1 MNKILIVDDHPIV
14 LKGIASM
21 LDDEGY
27 TLYEATTLEQAAVIY
42 NHIQG
47 IDLMICDLSLPT
59 TADGIRLIEHA
70 RGTVPQMAIIVFT
83 LHDEL
88 WNIKTIMDIGVNGI
102 VLKGENPKELVI
114 ATDTVLNGGTYFS
127 PQFRKMRSEVMTSS
141 GILSRKEIEILR
153 EISFGCKNHEIAEK
167 YNVSEKA
174 IEYHRCSILRKFGVK
189 TISEAVRRAC
199 EIGLLK

>member
-21 LDDEGY
+21 LADREY
-27 TLYEATTLEQAAVIY
+27 ILYEATNLEQASLIY
-42 NHIQG
+42 SHISG

-59 TADGIRLIEHA
+59 TAEGVRLIEHA
-70 RGTVPQMAIIVFT
+70 RTTVSQMAIIVFT

-88 WNIKTIMDIGVNGI
+88 WNIKTIMDIGVDGI
-102 VLKGENPKELVI
+102 VLKGESPNELVI
-114 ATDTVLNGGTYFS
+114 ATDTVLNGETYFS
-127 PQFRKMRSEVMTSS
+127 PQFRKMRCEVMTSS
-141 GILSRKEIEILR
+141 GILSRKEIDILR
-153 EISFGCKNHEIAEK
+153 DISFGSKNREIADR
-167 YNVSEKA
+167 YNMSEKA